1 MWEEQF
7 PLLAILP
14 LAINQ
19 DLHFAIR
26 QFLWICIDEPN
37 CLLALCPNSADSLQ
51 IPTELHLNYQLNGSP
66 SGFASE
72 VLAGLFPSS

>member
-1 MWEEQF
+1 MQLDNF
-7 PLLAILP
+7 CGSVLM
-14 LAINQ
+14 N
-19 DLHFAIR
+19 
-26 QFLWICIDEPN
+26 PN

-51 IPTELHLNYQLNGSP
+51 IPTELHAKLSAEWPP